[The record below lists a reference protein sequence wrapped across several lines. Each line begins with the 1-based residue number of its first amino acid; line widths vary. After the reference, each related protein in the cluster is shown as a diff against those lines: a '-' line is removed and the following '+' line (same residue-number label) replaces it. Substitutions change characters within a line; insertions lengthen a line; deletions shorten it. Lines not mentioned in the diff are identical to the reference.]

1 MAKIKSNN
9 PGAWVVSTKD
19 RGRKSIKNGKVFLKN
34 GSEFEIELFN
44 PLKESVLAQ
53 IKLNGNPISKTGL
66 VISPG
71 QRVYLDCFID
81 DGKKF
86 IFNTY
91 DVGDD
96 KETIEAISNNGLVE
110 VHFYKEEI
118 IRVNNWYNYTWY
130 PWYPDKYSKSIYFDN
145 MSNIT
150 TSGTF
155 YNQSDMVNS
164 SMDYGSTF
172 TTSLSI
178 SSDKTISK
186 SIETGRVEKGGLS
199 NQKFEIINME
209 FEKNHIS
216 FTKIELLP
224 ESRKPLEVKEIKG
237 SFNDI
242 KINKSESDELI
253 DLIKK
258 LSDLHKSGILTD
270 DEFKDKKSE
279 LLSKI

>member
-1 MAKIKSNN
+1 MVKIKSNN
-9 PGAWVVSTKD
+9 PDAWVVSTKD

-44 PLKESVLAQ
+44 PLKENVLAQ

-71 QRVYLDCFID
+71 QRIYLDCFID
-81 DGKKF
+81 DRKKF

-110 VHFYKEEI
+110 VHFYKEDI
-118 IRVNNWYNYTWY
+118 IKVNNWYYY
-130 PWYPDKYSKSIYFDN
+130 PWPGYQYPDRYSKSTYCDN
-145 MSNIT
+145 KFSIIN
-150 TSGTF
+150 GTL

-164 SMDYGSTF
+164 SMDYGTL
-172 TTSLSI
+172 TTTNLSS
-178 SSDKTISK
+178 SSDKTRSK

-199 NQKFEIINME
+199 NQKFESINME